1 MPSRFKRF
9 SPCVVRLAL
18 RTMSIMLDWFSSIML
33 RRQTTKPRNWEV
45 LNKFKGINWKEGIFS
60 DVQIITARRQAGLR
74 FKECKYHLQL
84 KKQFSIFKELLS
96 ISFAWM
102 KWNHKNKTKRLCLPH
117 TYIQTTWI
125 ESVNLFISNIW
136 ISVLITIW
144 RISKDCNLEKF
155 CLKLNNIR
163 SLLFFACKLLILLG
177 EIFLVDYS

>member
-9 SPCVVRLAL
+9 SPCVVRLAVQ
-18 RTMSIMLDWFSSIML
+18 TMSITLDWFSSIML

-45 LNKFKGINWKEGIFS
+45 LNKFEGINWKEGIFS

-74 FKECKYHLQL
+74 FKERKHHLQL
-84 KKQFSIFKELLS
+84 KKQFSFFKYLLS

-144 RISKDCNLEKF
+144 WISKDCKLENF
-155 CLKLNNIR
+155 ALNWIISDR
-163 SLLFFACKLLILLG
+163 CYFLLANYWYYWGK
-177 EIFLVDYS
+177 FLVDYS